1 MADAPRPTE
10 SELEILTVLWRCG
23 QATVREV
30 HEALSV
36 DRGTGYTTTLKL
48 MQIMAA
54 KGLVLRDES
63 ERSHV
68 YRAAQRPAAAQ
79 RQIVGRL
86 IDRVFAGSASALV
99 QQALDA
105 GTFDAA
111 ELREIRR
118 MLDDHAARTRPVQGR
133 S

>member
-1 MADAPRPTE
+1 MTTSPRPTE
-10 SELEILTVLWRCG
+10 SELEILAVLWRRT

-30 HEALSV
+30 HAELGA

-68 YRAAQRPAAAQ
+68 YRAALPPATAQ

-99 QQALDA
+99 QQALAA
-105 GTFDAA
+105 GTVDAN

-118 MLDDHAARTRPVQGR
+118 LLDEHATRSTR
-133 S
+133 SKTKP

>member
-1 MADAPRPTE
+1 MAEAPQPTE
-10 SELEILTVLWRCG
+10 SELEILAELWRRG

-30 HEALSV
+30 HEAMAA

-68 YRAAQRPAAAQ
+68 YRAAQPPAAAQ
-79 RQIVGRL
+79 QQIVGRL

-99 QQALDA
+99 QQALEA
-105 GTFDAA
+105 GTVDAA

-118 MLDDHAARTRPVQGR
+118 MLDDHATRTRLGR
-133 S
+133 GKP